1 MSWMGW
7 MATDNRALR
16 SKWTKCINKRF
27 SACDMFWP
35 VRIQKHVGISKGTIP
50 TGPTVHC
57 SITRVRLCLCMQ
69 VCPDVWDRQR
79 ATGRVSV
86 LLQDQVFQ
94 LVCWAEKE
102 GGRLPVSRD
111 ELPHRRDLRRAELSR
126 SSTAPTALTVTV
138 GAGGGVWADWL
149 HTQICGT
156 CRKNGKTRV
165 SRQAFTPR
173 RASGKSSSKPVPM
186 LICVSSHHQDLRW
199 FKNNFPLDQQVTKP
213 A

>member
-1 MSWMGW
+1 
-7 MATDNRALR
+7 
-16 SKWTKCINKRF
+16 
-27 SACDMFWP
+27 MFWP

-111 ELPHRRDLRRAELSR
+111 ELPHCRDLRRAELSR
-126 SSTAPTALTVTV
+126 SSTTPAALTVTV

-165 SRQAFTPR
+165 SRQTFTQWRAPASFQNLFPSWYAF
-173 RASGKSSSKPVPM
+173 A
-186 LICVSSHHQDLRW
+186 LITRIWDGSRTTYFL
-199 FKNNFPLDQQVTKP
+199 LDQQVTKP